1 MSEATSTPSAA
12 APSQADAHAPWWRGA
27 VLYQIYPRSFA
38 DSNGDGIG
46 DLAGITQRLPYVAS
60 LGVDGIWIS
69 PFFPSP
75 QRDFGYDVQDYGA
88 VDPQFGSLADFDA
101 LVDRAHALGLK
112 VVIDQVWSHTALE
125 HPWFEESRQS
135 RDKPKADWYVWADA
149 KPDGSPP
156 TNWQSWM
163 GGGTWTWEPRRQQYY
178 LHNFLPQM
186 PDLNLHH
193 LEVQGAILAV
203 GRFWLERGVD
213 GFRLDTANYYC
224 HDLQLRDNPPQPPER
239 RGDVPAAMQQHLF
252 NICQPQT
259 LPFLERIRALMD
271 EFNTGADRAAPF
283 TVAEIGSANNLARMV
298 EYTAGTHRLHTAYS
312 FLLLG
317 PQPTPTAL
325 AEMLNTWQQGEGT
338 QAWPSWALSNHDT
351 PRVASRW
358 AEGDPL
364 RIAQCLALL
373 MALRGTLFLYQ
384 GEELGLGQ
392 ADIALCD
399 MRDPFGIAHYPRI
412 PSRDGCRTP
421 MPWQADAPHAGFSQ
435 TSGAPWLPLCEPHR
449 DRAVDQQEPDPAS
462 LLHWTRRLIALRR
475 AHPALRWGD
484 VQVLQADDQVLA
496 LRRQHGADELL
507 CVFNLSPTPARCSL
521 RLSGQAA
528 LTGQGSEESEDGSL
542 LQPWAVWIGPVS
554 TSPTPS

>member
-1 MSEATSTPSAA
+1 MPEATSTSPAA
-12 APSQADAHAPWWRGA
+12 SPPQAGANPPCWRGA
-27 VLYQIYPRSFA
+27 VLYQIYPRSFC
-38 DSNGDGIG
+38 DSNGDGVG
-46 DLAGITQRLPYVAS
+46 DLPGITQRLPYVAS

-75 QRDFGYDVQDYGA
+75 QRDFGYDVQDYCSVA
-88 VDPQFGSLADFDA
+88 PQFGSLADFDA
-101 LVDRAHALGLK
+101 LLAQAHALGLK

-125 HPWFEESRQS
+125 HPWFDESRQS
-135 RDKPKADWYVWADA
+135 RDNPRADWYVWADA

-193 LEVQGAILAV
+193 AEVQDAILAV

-224 HDLQLRDNPPQPPER
+224 HDPLLRDNPPQPPER

-259 LPFLERIRALMD
+259 LLFLERIRALMD
-271 EFNTGADRAAPF
+271 EFGRNPAQQRF
-283 TVAEIGSANNLARMV
+283 SVAEIGSANNLERMV
-298 EYTAGTHRLHTAYS
+298 EYTAGSQRLHTAYS

-317 PQPTPTAL
+317 SQPTPTAL
-325 AEMLNTWQQGEGT
+325 AEMLNTWQHGAGA

-358 AEGDPL
+358 AEGEPL
-364 RIAQCLALL
+364 RTGQCLALL
-373 MALRGTLFLYQ
+373 MMLRGTLFLYQ

-392 ADIALCD
+392 AEISPAD

-435 TSGAPWLPLCEPHR
+435 TSGTTWLPLWAPHR
-449 DRAVDQQEPDPAS
+449 DLAVDQQEANPAS
-462 LLHWTRRLIALRR
+462 LLHLTRRLIALRR

-484 VQVLQADDQVLA
+484 VEVLQADEQVLA
-496 LRRQHGADELL
+496 LRRRHGSDSLL
-507 CVFNLSPTPARCSL
+507 AVFNLSPSPARCSL
-521 RLSGQAA
+521 SLRGPAA
-528 LTGQGSEESEDGSL
+528 LSWPGSSQNEDGNL
-542 LQPWAVWIGPVS
+542 LPPWAVWIGS
-554 TSPTPS
+554 DSNAYTPS